1 MYEYFAPMEGVTGRL
16 FRRVH
21 SRYFPGVDKY
31 FMPFVSP
38 GKDRVFSR
46 KDLRELTPEGEPGV
60 PEVPQLLTCQAE
72 DFLWAA
78 EHITSAA
85 EIPSLFWK
93 RSRREPENF
102 RSRLRS

>member
-1 MYEYFAPMEGVTGRL
+1 MIFNKGGPGDMYEYFAPMEGVTGRL

-78 EHITSAA
+78 E
-85 EIPSLFWK
+85 
-93 RSRREPENF
+93 
-102 RSRLRS
+102 RLADLGYGEVI